1 MPVLSANYIG
11 TWFHLVDPRD
21 SSIKLVE
28 SYNTTATQELQAKPY
43 LQGDVGTHVMTVGG
57 IFYEY
62 DFSSDALILLSGQ
75 TSDIISIISDG
86 LETIRGGGYYN
97 NVAAS
102 YLLENANISVSKQ
115 GVNAQAKFISDEE
128 NAWRPVYGDSGIS
141 DLIARTAQWYDC
153 VFGFTSHTGV
163 QKIFQIDNAS
173 LNITASVG
181 KRFFIGTTQAPYFS
195 VDSYTVTGK
204 ITLLVDP
211 EVDIYLD
218 GTTDSTSYFG
228 IRPQLDNGASRLYP
242 NGPKSVFLR
251 VGNTTTI
258 DLGMVSMIQTVNTT
272 VRAGQI
278 TTATISFT
286 AYAKFNTTRALPPRQ
301 SF

>member
-1 MPVLSANYIG
+1 
-11 TWFHLVDPRD
+11 
-21 SSIKLVE
+21 
-28 SYNTTATQELQAKPY
+28 
-43 LQGDVGTHVMTVGG
+43 
-57 IFYEY
+57 
-62 DFSSDALILLSGQ
+62 
-75 TSDIISIISDG
+75 
-86 LETIRGGGYYN
+86 
-97 NVAAS
+97 
-102 YLLENANISVSKQ
+102 
-115 GVNAQAKFISDEE
+115 
-128 NAWRPVYGDSGIS
+128 
-141 DLIARTAQWYDC
+141 
-153 VFGFTSHTGV
+153 
-163 QKIFQIDNAS
+163 
-173 LNITASVG
+173 
-181 KRFFIGTTQAPYFS
+181 
-195 VDSYTVTGK
+195 VTGK

-258 DLGMVSMIQTVNTT
+258 DLGMVSMIQTVSTT